1 LQDFVRQLAAKP
13 HQNTQSRHAQTAY
26 LEAVRQHFCALAQ
39 SILPVPD
46 MTRNAS
52 TGAADAAEYLDF
64 AIELANLA
72 AGPALALFRTGTA
85 IDSKLQGGFD
95 PVTRAD
101 REAEEA
107 MRAAIEARYPEHGI
121 LGEEH
126 GEKPAK
132 SGWRWVLDPIDGTR
146 SFICGTPTWMTLV
159 ALEFEGHP
167 VVGVAA
173 QPYTGEIFAG
183 DGRHAFL
190 ERGGIRTPLATTPEH
205 DLASVLAG
213 TTAPHLFRAHGHQG
227 RLDRLMAGVRHLRWD
242 ADAYFHC
249 MVAAGQ
255 LGVSL
260 DTGLQAYDIAALIPV
275 IEGAGGIVTT
285 WTGESAAKGGDIVAS
300 GNRALHD
307 KALALLA

>member
-1 LQDFVRQLAAKP
+1 MTPQAPA
-13 HQNTQSRHAQTAY
+13 TTADTS
-26 LEAVRQHFCALAQ
+26 Q
-39 SILPVPD
+39 
-46 MTRNAS
+46 
-52 TGAADAAEYLDF
+52 YLDF
-64 AIELANLA
+64 AIELARLA

-107 MRAAIEARYPEHGI
+107 MRAAIDARYPDHGI

-126 GEKPAK
+126 GEKTGRG
-132 SGWRWVLDPIDGTR
+132 GWRWVLDPIDGTR

-159 ALEFEGHP
+159 ALEFEGRP
-167 VVGVAA
+167 VAGVAA

-190 ERGGIRTPLATTPEH
+190 ERGGIRKPLAASAET
-205 DLASVLAG
+205 DLARVLAG
-213 TTAPHLFRAHGHQG
+213 TTAPHLFRAHGHQE
-227 RLDRLMAGVRHLRWD
+227 RLDRLVAGVRHLRWD

-260 DTGLQAYDIAALIPV
+260 DTGLQAYDISALIPI
-275 IEGAGGIVTT
+275 IEGAGGIVST

-300 GNRALHD
+300 GNRTLHD
-307 KALALLA
+307 KALELLA

>member
-1 LQDFVRQLAAKP
+1 MAYDNPTGSKNAAGYLQ
-13 HQNTQSRHAQTAY
+13 
-26 LEAVRQHFCALAQ
+26 
-39 SILPVPD
+39 
-46 MTRNAS
+46 
-52 TGAADAAEYLDF
+52 F
-64 AIELANLA
+64 AMELANLA

-85 IDSKLQGGFD
+85 IDSKLDGGFD

-107 MRAAIEARYPEHGI
+107 MRAAIEARYPDHGI

-146 SFICGTPTWMTLV
+146 SFICGTPTWMTLI
-159 ALEFEGHP
+159 ALEFEGRP
-167 VVGVAA
+167 VAGVAA
-173 QPYTGEIFAG
+173 QPYTGEMFAG
-183 DGRHAFL
+183 DGAHAFL
-190 ERGGIRTPLATTPEH
+190 QRGGVRTPLVTSAET
-205 DLASVLAG
+205 DLSRVLAG
-213 TTAPHLFRAHGHQG
+213 TTAPNLFRAHGHQE
-227 RLDRLMAGVRHLRWD
+227 RLDRLVAGVRHLRWD

-260 DTGLQAYDIAALIPV
+260 DTGLQAYDIAALIPI

-285 WTGESAAKGGDIVAS
+285 WSGETAEKGGDIVAS
-300 GNRALHD
+300 GNRVLHE
-307 KALALLA
+307 KVLEILA

>member
-1 LQDFVRQLAAKP
+1 MAQHSPTNSTTAAG
-13 HQNTQSRHAQTAY
+13 Y
-26 LEAVRQHFCALAQ
+26 LE
-39 SILPVPD
+39 
-46 MTRNAS
+46 
-52 TGAADAAEYLDF
+52 F
-64 AIELANLA
+64 AIELAGLA

-85 IDSKLQGGFD
+85 INSKLQGGFD

-101 REAEEA
+101 REAEET
-107 MRAAIEARYPEHGI
+107 MRAAIEARYPDHGI

-126 GEKPAK
+126 GEKPAR

-159 ALEFEGHP
+159 ALEFEGQP
-167 VVGVAA
+167 VAGVAA
-173 QPYTGEIFAG
+173 QPYTGEVFAG

-190 ERGGIRTPLATTPEH
+190 QRGGTRTPLSATTET
-205 DLASVLAG
+205 DMARVLAG
-213 TTAPHLFRAHGHQG
+213 TTAPQLFRAHGHQE
-227 RLDRLMAGVRHLRWD
+227 RLDRVVAAVRHLRWD

-260 DTGLQAYDIAALIPV
+260 DTGLQAYDIAALIPI

-285 WTGESAAKGGDIVAS
+285 WAGETAQKGGDIVAT

-307 KALALLA
+307 KALQLLA